1 MEIRDRIKELKRVK
15 GSELL
20 PNPKNWRTHPIAQKN
35 ALNHILDSVG
45 YADAVLARET
55 PDGLMLIDGHM
66 RAELTP
72 EDEIPVLVLDITEQE
87 SDLLLATHDP
97 IAAMAGKDDLILRNL
112 LEGIDTEAEAIND
125 LLANLAGAPPV
136 IPEIDSWEDHWK
148 GMPEFEQDDLS
159 PYRSMYIHFRNQEDL
174 NDFSKIMNQQIT
186 DKTKSMWYPILIK
199 NNYGDD
205 VYIDEPEL

>member
-1 MEIRDRIKELKRVK
+1 MNKDRIKELKRVK
-15 GSELL
+15 ASELI

-35 ALNHILDSVG
+35 ALSTILDSIG

-55 PDGLMLIDGHM
+55 DDGLMLIDGHM

-72 EDEIPVLVLDITEQE
+72 EDEIPVLVLDINEQE

-97 IAAMAGKDDLILRNL
+97 ISAMAGKDDLILKNL
-112 LEGIDTEAEAIND
+112 LSDITAQSEPLND
-125 LLANLAGAPPV
+125 LLTELAGKP
-136 IPEIDSWEDHWK
+136 PEIPDPDSWEDHWK

-159 PYRSMYIHFRNQEDL
+159 PYRSLNIHFRNQEDMD
-174 NDFSKIMNQQIT
+174 DFAKIMNQQIT
-186 DKTKSMWYPILIK
+186 DKTKSMWHPILIK
-199 NNYGDD
+199 NNYDDD